1 LNFRGLY
8 KFPIIA
14 VTLNSYN
21 VEEKV
26 KNVLAK
32 VISEQLI
39 QAYDS

>member
-1 LNFRGLY
+1 
-8 KFPIIA
+8 
-14 VTLNSYN
+14 LNSYN